1 MKILYLFLIAVFVP
15 GCGSAQG
22 RIDAALVKYKQTN
35 YFEFENMPAD
45 MPKSQ
50 AAYMRLLFDKTS
62 SIYEKDPDA
71 KEEQVAD
78 EGMQRMFRRMRERQN
93 RIYYKSL
100 DNGTVLEQT
109 SLFGKDFLIS
119 DSIAAIKWKVNAA
132 EQKEILGYTCMKAS
146 FKDSTTNLVVFFT
159 PQIPLRFGPDKYGNL
174 PGLILEVQSAQLHII
189 ATEVVPGAVAFQKPS
204 KGTEVTRKE
213 YEKIREE
220 KMKEQREMWGG
231 RGRDVRVIR
240 Q

>member
-1 MKILYLFLIAVFVP
+1 MKGSFPYFLFVLLLSSVGIK
-15 GCGSAQG
+15 AQ
-22 RIDAALVKYKQTN
+22 IDAAQVKYKQTN

-50 AAYMRLLFDKTS
+50 SSYMRLLFNKNES
-62 SIYEKDPDA
+62 LYEKDTDV

-100 DNGTVLEQT
+100 EDGGVLEQT

-132 EQKEILGYTCMKAS
+132 EQKQILGYTCMKA
-146 FKDSTTNLVVFFT
+146 FYKDSTTNLVVFFT

-189 ATEVVPGAVAFQKPS
+189 ATEVVPGPVLFEKPTKGAAVK
-204 KGTEVTRKE
+204 RNE

-231 RGRDVRVIR
+231 RGREGRVFR